1 MIDILIITGYSVLY
15 FIAFAWIGG
24 RYSSEMQNL
33 NKVNIR
39 MKSDKFDHEKLL
51 LQKEQLVVRI
61 KQIKSLPIKIFSP
74 LAAYHFILNW
84 LTLNSTAYYY
94 YIVLSC
100 VFFLI
105 LLFCVFLLKGHGT
118 IDSNPRM
125 HGGWRM

>member
-1 MIDILIITGYSVLY
+1 MIDALIIIAYSIFY
-15 FIAFAWIGG
+15 FAAFAWIGG

-33 NKVNIR
+33 NKLNIR

-51 LQKEQLVVRI
+51 IQKAQLLIRI
-61 KQIKSLPIKIFSP
+61 KKIKSLPIKIFSP
-74 LAAYHFILNW
+74 VVSYHLILNW
-84 LTLNSTAYYY
+84 LTLNSTEYYY
-94 YIVLSC
+94 YIVFSC

-105 LLFCVFLLKGHGT
+105 LLFGVFLLKGHGT